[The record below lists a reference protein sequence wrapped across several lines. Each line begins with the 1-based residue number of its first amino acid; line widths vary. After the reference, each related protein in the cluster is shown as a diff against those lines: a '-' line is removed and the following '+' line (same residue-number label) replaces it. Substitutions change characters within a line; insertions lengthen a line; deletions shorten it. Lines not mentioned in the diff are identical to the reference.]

1 MTEFHLDDESLSAA
15 IDGQDAPATTHL
27 AGCAACRARSDALD
41 AARRAV
47 GAPPAALP
55 SGLTDRAVAAA
66 LAAYADERAAAQPG
80 MAAAGGARAGDGAVV
95 PLRRPLE
102 GPPDSFTSAGS
113 AGRRRRRPPT
123 WAVGVAAALAA
134 VLVAVPLLNRGA
146 DDDAATVAS
155 GAVADRTTEQA
166 AGVVVDGGDLGEQS
180 DQLALGSVL
189 TGAVGAGGS
198 QFAAPPASPAAP
210 AGPGAAAASEQ
221 STDTAGGRASA
232 PKALASGAPAE
243 GTAAV
248 SPPAARPATPSPSA
262 LSPADPAAVAAC
274 EEAAAKDF
282 GDRVGPLLYRATLRW
297 QGTPAVLLAYRLA
310 DTSSR
315 GPDHQAFVMALDDC
329 RVLVAQGF

>member
-15 IDGQDAPATTHL
+15 IDGQDAPATAHL
-27 AGCAACRARSDALD
+27 AGCAACRSRSDALD

-47 GAPPAALP
+47 GAPLAALP
-55 SGLTDRAVAAA
+55 AGLADRAVAAA
-66 LAAYADERAAAQPG
+66 LAAYADQRAGAQAG
-80 MAAAGGARAGDGAVV
+80 MAAAGGARAGDGGVVV

-102 GPPDSFTSAGS
+102 GPPDSFTSAGP
-113 AGRRRRRPPT
+113 AGRQRRRPPT
-123 WAVGVAAALAA
+123 WALGVAAALAA
-134 VLVAVPLLNRGA
+134 VLVAVPLLNRGSE
-146 DDDAATVAS
+146 DDAATVAT
-155 GAVADRTTEQA
+155 GAVADKATELA
-166 AGVVVDGGDLGEQS
+166 AGVVIDGGDLGNQS

-189 TGAVGAGGS
+189 TGAVGAGAS
-198 QFAAPPASPAAP
+198 QYAAAPVAP
-210 AGPGAAAASEQ
+210 VAGAASDTSTATTDTGGARASE
-221 STDTAGGRASA
+221 
-232 PKALASGAPAE
+232 PEALASGAPAE
-243 GTAAV
+243 GAGGV
-248 SPPAARPATPSPSA
+248 SPAPDARPATPRPSV
-262 LSPADPAAVAAC
+262 LSTADPAAVAAC